1 MLNRITLTNFQRH
14 RHLEVFFNAG
24 ISALRGSNEAGKS
37 TLIRAICYAL
47 FGAKALPMSLSE
59 TVTWGEPEAT
69 LKVVLEFVVDSVVY
83 TIKRGKSG
91 AEITYD
97 GGIVTGQNECT
108 AFVAKLLK
116 ADAVS
121 ASRLMLA
128 NQNEIRGALE
138 KGAAETTKL
147 IEQLAEFDQL
157 DNLIET
163 MEGSLTLGSPK
174 VAEAS
179 IANAEIQLE
188 QARAAA
194 VPVNV
199 AEYDNQIT
207 ARQAELDA
215 AEKALAQL
223 DEQIVDLRNKANTL
237 TDQAKERAA
246 ADGAVGTAAARLQRA
261 KLKLDEALTV
271 NAPAQIDVPALRAR
285 LVQLGDME
293 KVRAAR
299 AGVEAHLGSP
309 TRAKDD
315 RYEGSLDALL
325 DEIGKT
331 RKQVSAIARR
341 IEEQRT
347 AARMAEVKISTG
359 NCATCGQDISHL
371 PEVAA
376 RNADLRETVRIAR
389 EEEAQLVTQHDELSA
404 YLAELEAVQKESAPR
419 LQVVDRFQG
428 FVDTA
433 DALLPP
439 TLIWIGGEIPDDV
452 GAEAQAIN
460 SQISGFEKA
469 QRAFD
474 IASGQADAAQI
485 EVAACQAELD
495 AANAKCAALPI
506 VDPKPAQDAAVE
518 AQARRADLSG
528 EVRIAQRNLDNEVRG
543 KQAAIEDFQRAVN
556 AADLAERT
564 LAARRKEL
572 KELAFNNGLLK
583 AVRAARP
590 VIADKLWN
598 LVLSAVGKYFSEMR
612 GTKSRVTKDTDG
624 FKVDGHTST
633 TLSGSTLDILGLA
646 IRVALTRTFLPTAPF
661 LVLDEPAAAMDGER
675 TELMLGFLVTCGF
688 PQTLLVTHEDI
699 SESVA
704 DHVITI

>member
-1 MLNRITLTNFQRH
+1 MLNKITLTNFQRH
-14 RHLEVFFNAG
+14 RHLEVVFNAG

-59 TVTWGEPEAT
+59 TVTWGEPET
-69 LKVVLEFVVDSVVY
+69 SLKVVLEFVVDSVVY
-83 TIKRGKSG
+83 TVKRGKSG

-116 ADAVS
+116 TDAVS

-174 VAEAS
+174 VAEAA

-188 QARAAA
+188 QAREAA

-199 AEYDNQIT
+199 EEFDRQIA
-207 ARQAELDA
+207 ARQTEVEA
-215 AEKALAQL
+215 AESALTCQ
-223 DEQIVDLRNKANTL
+223 DEKIANL
-237 TDQAKERAA
+237 RAA
-246 ADGAVGTAAARLQRA
+246 ADRLVGQARDRSAAETNVAAAQARLERA
-261 KLKLDEALTV
+261 QVKLDEARAVPEPAAV
-271 NAPAQIDVPALRAR
+271 NLIHLRAR
-285 LVQLGDME
+285 LAELGQVE
-293 KVRAAR
+293 VVRAAR
-299 AGVEAHLGSP
+299 AELANLLGEP
-309 TRAKDD
+309 ARAKDD
-315 RYEGSLDALL
+315 RYEGTMASLAE
-325 DEIGKT
+325 EIAQT
-331 RKQVSAIARR
+331 RTQ
-341 IEEQRT
+341 EQRASRAREDSRLT
-347 AARMAEVKISTG
+347 AERAEGKISTG
-359 NCATCGQDISHL
+359 SCSTCGQDISHL
-371 PEVAA
+371 PEIAA
-376 RNADLRETVRIAR
+376 RNAEFQEVARAAR
-389 EEEAQLVTQHDELSA
+389 EAEAVAVKQQAELLD
-404 YLAELEAVQKESAPR
+404 YLNALEAVQREARPR
-419 LQVVDRFQG
+419 VDAINRLSQY
-428 FVDTA
+428 VKAA
-433 DALLPP
+433 DNLLPP
-439 TLIWIGGEIPDDV
+439 TLEWAGGEIPDDV
-452 GAEAQAIN
+452 GAEVQRIN
-460 SQISGFEKA
+460 SVIATYEKA
-469 QRAFD
+469 RRAFD
-474 IASGQADAAQI
+474 IASGQATAADQ
-485 EVAACQAELD
+485 EVTAFGAELS
-495 AANAKCAALPI
+495 AARARLDSLPV
-506 VDPKPAQDAAVE
+506 VDPEPARIAAAE
-518 AQARRADLSG
+518 AQERRAELNG
-528 EVRIAQRNLDNEVRG
+528 EVRTAQRNLDNETRG
-543 KQAAIEDFQRAVN
+543 KQAAIEAYQRAVS
-556 AADLAERT
+556 AAELAERT

-572 KELAFNNGLLK
+572 TELAFNNGLLK

-612 GTKSRVTKDTDG
+612 GVKSRVTKDTDG
-624 FKVDGHTST
+624 FKVDGHTAT

-704 DHVITI
+704 DNVITI

>member
-1 MLNRITLTNFQRH
+1 MLNKIILTNFQRH
-14 RHLEVFFNAG
+14 RHLEVVFNAG

-59 TVTWGEPEAT
+59 AVTWGEPEAS
-69 LKVVLEFVVDSVVY
+69 LKVLLEFVVDSVVY

-147 IEQLAEFDQL
+147 IEQLAEFDQI

-163 MEGSLTLGSPK
+163 MEGTLTLGSPK
-174 VAEAS
+174 VAEAA
-179 IANAEIQLE
+179 IANAEIQLD
-188 QARAAA
+188 QARAEAT
-194 VPVNV
+194 PVDV
-199 AEYDNQIT
+199 EAYGREIA
-207 ARQAELDA
+207 ARQAELAA
-215 AEKALAQL
+215 AEDALAQL
-223 DEQIVDLRNKANTL
+223 DAQIAELHTEANKL

-261 KLKLDEALTV
+261 RLKLEEARGV
-271 NAPAQIDVPALRAR
+271 AEPAAVDLAALRAR
-285 LVQLGDME
+285 VLQLSQLEVVRGA
-293 KVRAAR
+293 RAA
-299 AGVEAHLGSP
+299 AEPFLGEP
-309 TRAKDD
+309 QLAKDD
-315 RYEGSLDALL
+315 RYEGVYEALVA
-325 DEIGKT
+325 DITAT
-331 RKQVSAIARR
+331 RRDVQAKSSTISGL
-341 IEEQRT
+341 ERT
-347 AARMAEVKISTG
+347 AALAESKISTG
-359 NCATCGQDISHL
+359 SCATCGQDISHL

-376 RNADLRETVRIAR
+376 RNAELKAEADAARLKLETATKEHTELLEYLRA
-389 EEEAQLVTQHDELSA
+389 
-404 YLAELEAVQKESAPR
+404 LEAVQKESAPR
-419 LQVVDRFQG
+419 LQAVDRLG
-428 FVDTA
+428 KYLKVS

-439 TLIWIGGEIPDDV
+439 TLEWIGGEIPDNAA
-452 GAEAQAIN
+452 AEIATIEQ
-460 SQISGFEKA
+460 QIVAHEKA
-469 QRAFD
+469 VRAFD
-474 IASGQADAAQI
+474 IASGQADAAAK
-485 EVAACQAELD
+485 EFDAYQAELE
-495 AANAKCAALPI
+495 AAKAKCSALPI
-506 VDPKPAQDAAVE
+506 VDPEPAQKACVA
-518 AQARRADLSG
+518 AQARRAEVNG
-528 EVRIAQRNLDNEVRG
+528 EVRACQRNLDNEVRG
-543 KQAAIEDFQRAVN
+543 KQAALEAYQRAVN
-556 AADLAERT
+556 AADMAERT
-564 LAARRKEL
+564 LSARRKEL
-572 KELAFNNGLLK
+572 TELAFNNGLLK

-598 LVLSAVGKYFSEMR
+598 LVLAAVGKYFSEMR
-612 GTKSRVTKDTDG
+612 GVKSRVTKDSDG
-624 FKVDGHTST
+624 FKVDGHTAT

-704 DHVITI
+704 DNVITI